1 MTVTIIIGNILSFF
15 AMISDSISGTR
26 KKHSEIMAIQII
38 SQFFYGS
45 SSFVLKGYSATVQN
59 VVAVFRNYAAMK
71 NIKSKL
77 IEWILIALAVI
88 LGIIF
93 NSNGL
98 IGYLP
103 VIANFE
109 YSVSVFKF
117 KNNEK
122 ALKIAFIINMIM
134 FAVFNAVIKN
144 YVGMLSC
151 TVIAITTLISYIK
164 ISF

>member
-1 MTVTIIIGNILSFF
+1 MTMTIIIGNILSFL

-26 KKHSEIMAIQII
+26 KKHSEMMAVQII

-134 FAVFNAVIKN
+134 FAIFNAVIKN
-144 YVGMLSC
+144 YVGTISC
-151 TVIAITTLISYIK
+151 TVIALTTLTSYIK
-164 ISF
+164 TS

>member
-1 MTVTIIIGNILSFF
+1 MSMSIIIGNILSLC

-26 KKHSEIMAIQII
+26 KKHSEIMAVQIV

-45 SSFVLKGYSATVQN
+45 SSFVLKGYSGTVQN
-59 VVAVFRNYAAMK
+59 IVAVFRNYAAMK
-71 NIKSKL
+71 NIKSKF
-77 IEWILIALAVI
+77 IEWVLIALAVVF
-88 LGIIF
+88 GIIF
-93 NSNGL
+93 NNNGL

-122 ALKIAFIINMIM
+122 ALKIAFIVNMVM
-134 FAVFNAVIKN
+134 FAIFNFVIKN
-144 YVGMLSC
+144 YIGTLSC
-151 TVIAITTLISYIK
+151 VIISLTTFFHTKS
-164 ISF
+164 

>member
-1 MTVTIIIGNILSFF
+1 MTITIIIGNILSFL

-26 KKHSEIMAIQII
+26 KKHSEMMAVQII

>member
-1 MTVTIIIGNILSFF
+1 MTMTIIIGNILSFL

-71 NIKSKL
+71 KIKSKL